1 MSKQEDWWPS
11 SRAAILVI
19 LGLATGTAVV
29 QRSPGAPAR
38 SAPGATTAEPSET
51 ARATGLAAAEHV
63 VELLAETVGADLENI
78 EAREAA
84 VAWRDYLCLKT
95 PRTPDDTQAR
105 MLAALDA
112 VAIRLGGRPHAE
124 IHPHDAPLN
133 ALQLDDALGVIR
145 AHAAFENG
153 DVEIKKRRAVVTDHF
168 ESGSPRNS
176 VDVIARKASERQMKV
191 RWLIAMLPDYIDSQT
206 RRLFD
211 SGLAGIQQAAGT
223 LDYTLDRFHLPGWSA
238 HDHPGARPSS
248 AHDSEPG
255 ALLFRSSRP
264 GENELLVVLV
274 VTEMPTLGV
283 HRNAMRSSI
292 ALIDAWSEASS
303 GALDTLRVMG
313 PFFSGSV
320 PSLKDTLESLEDESL
335 AEPRTAQIVTGTA
348 TDPTIDRHLG
358 SLSARGV
365 HVSFQSIVPN
375 NDEVRSTLLN
385 RLKELNPKW
394 ACGNGIALLVE
405 GNTKFGQS
413 LLIRKGDAGQKA
425 YDQAVEPERQ
435 PSGSDDAEACLPPL
449 QVTFPLHISRLR
461 ANVDAEAPTVS
472 LLAPPAVKLKL
483 TESTQPLDVIPSMT
497 PDLTASV
504 VDSAVDN
511 LLAALH
517 RERYSAIG
525 IFATDA
531 RDHLFLARRIAKA
544 VPDVLMFGT
553 QADLLYVNREYAPFL
568 RGTLIASSFPV
579 FSQTQLM
586 AAATNDALRRQFT
599 TASEQGAYNAT
610 LTLLADRHT
619 AEVTLIDGTFGPPC
633 SQKECAPRIWL
644 SVVGS
649 NAMWPI
655 DSSVNLDGQMP
666 RENGADQAGGN
677 ERTKKRLPRP
687 ITAAPPS
694 IVAAAMT
701 VFAVALVHL
710 LGLLFTLAAPKNA
723 RPHPHRPHPVRTK
736 EDIAE
741 AAKDLAAMCH
751 WQNSR
756 VLWNLYPPSDV
767 VRPPAPPHAEQ
778 DANTEA
784 S

>member
-11 SRAAILVI
+11 GRAALLVV
-19 LGLATGTAVV
+19 LGLATGAVV

-38 SAPGATTAEPSET
+38 PSSAAAAAATTET
-51 ARATGLAAAEHV
+51 AHATGLSAAEHV
-63 VELLAETVGADLENI
+63 IELLADSVGADLENL
-78 EAREAA
+78 EARDAA
-84 VAWRDYLCLKT
+84 VAWRDYLCLKL

-105 MLAALDA
+105 MLSALDA
-112 VAIRLGGRPHAE
+112 VAIRLGGRPHAD
-124 IHPHDAPLN
+124 IHPTDAPLN
-133 ALQLDDALGVIR
+133 ALQLTDALSVIR
-145 AHAAFENG
+145 AHAAFEGG
-153 DVEIKKRRAVVTDHF
+153 DPEIKKRRAVVTQYF
-168 ESGSPRNS
+168 ETSGPKNS
-176 VDVIARKASERQMKV
+176 IDTIARKAADRQMNV
-191 RWLIAMLPDYIDSQT
+191 RMLIAMLPDYVDSQT

-223 LDYTLDRFHLPGWSA
+223 LGYTLDRFHLPGWSA
-238 HDHPGARPSS
+238 HEHPGARPPS

-255 ALLFRSSRP
+255 ALLFRSSRSD
-264 GENELLVVLV
+264 EHELLLVLI

-283 HRNAMRSSI
+283 HRNAMSSSI
-292 ALIDAWSEASS
+292 ALIDAWAEASN
-303 GALDTLRVMG
+303 GGLDTLRILG

-320 PSLKDTLESLEDESL
+320 ASLKDIFESLENESYG
-335 AEPRTAQIVTGTA
+335 EPRTVQIVTGTA
-348 TDPTIDRHLG
+348 TDPSIGQQLR
-358 SLSARGV
+358 SVRAQGV
-365 HVSFQSIVPN
+365 HVSFQAIVPN
-375 NDEVRSTLLN
+375 NDQVRATLLN
-385 RLKELNPKW
+385 RLEELNPRWK
-394 ACGNGIALLVE
+394 CGNAIALLVE

-413 LLIRKGDAGQKA
+413 LLIRKSDSREAS
-425 YDQAVEPERQ
+425 ETTR
-435 PSGSDDAEACLPPL
+435 SNSDDECLPPL
-449 QVTFPLHISRLR
+449 EVTFPLHISRLR
-461 ANVDAEAPTVS
+461 ATVDAETPAVS
-472 LLAPPAVKLKL
+472 LLTPPAVKLKL
-483 TESTQPLDVIPSMT
+483 TESSQPMDVVPSMT
-497 PDLTASV
+497 PDVTASV

-568 RGTLIASSFPV
+568 RGTLIASSYPV

-586 AAATNDALRRQFT
+586 ADATNDALRRQFT

-619 AEVTLIDGTFGPPC
+619 AAVTLIDGTFGPPC
-633 SQKECAPRIWL
+633 SEQACAPRVWL

-655 DSSVNLDGQMP
+655 DSSVNLD
-666 RENGADQAGGN
+666 DQLPTEKAATSSTSN
-677 ERTKKRLPRP
+677 DQQPQTRMPRP

-694 IVAAAMT
+694 IVAAAMM

-710 LGLLFTLAAPKNA
+710 LGLVFTLTAPKHAA
-723 RPHPHRPHPVRTK
+723 RPNPHRTHHVRNTQ
-736 EDIAE
+736 DIAE

-756 VLWNLYPPSDV
+756 VLWNFYPPSDV
-767 VRPPAPPHAEQ
+767 ARPRTPAPA
-778 DANTEA
+778 DTERA
-784 S
+784 TR

>member
-11 SRAAILVI
+11 SRAALLVV

-29 QRSPGAPAR
+29 QRSPGAPPR
-38 SAPGATTAEPSET
+38 PSPSAAAAETSE
-51 ARATGLAAAEHV
+51 AAHASGLSAAEHV
-63 VELLAETVGADLENI
+63 IELLADSVGADLENL
-78 EAREAA
+78 EARDAA
-84 VAWRDYLCLKT
+84 VAWRDYLCLKS
-95 PRTPDDTQAR
+95 PRIPDDTQAR
-105 MLAALDA
+105 MLSALDA
-112 VAIRLGGRPHAE
+112 VAIRLGGRAHADV
-124 IHPHDAPLN
+124 HPADAPLH
-133 ALQLDDALGVIR
+133 AIQLTDALSVIR
-145 AHAAFENG
+145 AHVAFEGG
-153 DVEIKKRRAVVTDHF
+153 DPEIKKRRAVVTEYF
-168 ESGSPRNS
+168 ETSGPKNS
-176 VDVIARKASERQMKV
+176 IDTIARKAGARQMKV
-191 RWLIAMLPDYIDSQT
+191 RMLIAMLPDYIDSQT

-223 LDYTLDRFHLPGWSA
+223 LGYTLDRFHLPGWSA
-238 HDHPGARPSS
+238 HDHPGARPPS

-255 ALLFRSSRP
+255 ALLFRSSRSA
-264 GENELLVVLV
+264 ENELLVVLI

-283 HRNAMRSSI
+283 HRNAMASSI
-292 ALIDAWSEASS
+292 ALIDAWAEASS
-303 GALDTLRVMG
+303 GSLDTLRILG

-320 PSLKDTLESLEDESL
+320 PSLKDIFESLENES
-335 AEPRTAQIVTGTA
+335 AGEPRTVQIVTGTA
-348 TDPTIDRHLG
+348 TDPSIEQQLR
-358 SLSARGV
+358 SVSAQGV
-365 HVSFQSIVPN
+365 HVSFQAIVPN
-375 NDEVRSTLLN
+375 NDQVRTALLD

-394 ACGNGIALLVE
+394 RCGNAIALLVE

-413 LLIRKGDAGQKA
+413 LLIRKSDSTHKDADA
-425 YDQAVEPERQ
+425 SRSNSA
-435 PSGSDDAEACLPPL
+435 DDCLPPL
-449 QVTFPLHISRLR
+449 EVTFPLHISRLR
-461 ANVDAEAPTVS
+461 ATVDAEAPTVS
-472 LLAPPAVKLKL
+472 LLTPPAVKLKL
-483 TESTQPLDVIPSMT
+483 TESTQPMDVVPSMT

-568 RGTLIASSFPV
+568 RGTLIASSYPV
-579 FSQTQLM
+579 FSQTQLL
-586 AAATNDALRRQFT
+586 ADATNDALRRQFT

-619 AEVTLIDGTFGPPC
+619 DAVTLIDGTFGPPC
-633 SQKECAPRIWL
+633 AEKACAPRVWL

-655 DSSVNLDGQMP
+655 DSSVNLDDQLPGEKP
-666 RENGADQAGGN
+666 VTLTNDEENAQ
-677 ERTKKRLPRP
+677 KRLPRP

-710 LGLLFTLAAPKNA
+710 LGLMFTLTAPKHAA
-723 RPHPHRPHPVRTK
+723 RPNPHRTHHVRNK
-736 EDIAE
+736 QDIAE

-756 VLWNLYPPSDV
+756 VLWNFYPPSDV
-767 VRPPAPPHAEQ
+767 VRPPAPPHAEKKE
-778 DANTEA
+778 TEA
-784 S
+784 R